1 MKIINEIS
9 KKEEKQIKNLAINI
23 DMVNGFVKE
32 GALAAPSIM
41 RVVPRQIELLDEYLD
56 GEDKAIF
63 FIRDEHTK
71 DSVEFKTFGTHCL
84 QGTSETSVID
94 ELKKYYQNAYD
105 FTKNSTN
112 FVFAPGFREQ
122 IERLENLRTV
132 LLMGCLSEVCVKN
145 GGIALRNYF
154 DQINRDIDIY
164 VAEDAI
170 DTFDAPGH
178 NAEEV
183 TERAIDDMKANG
195 IKVLAK
201 KEGEVRNGNI

>member
-41 RVVPRQIELLDEYLD
+41 RVVPRQIELLNDYIND
-56 GEDKAIF
+56 EDKAIV
-63 FIRDEHTK
+63 FIRDEHTEN
-71 DSVEFKTFGTHCL
+71 SVEFNTFGTHCL
-84 QGTSETSVID
+84 KGTSETSVID
-94 ELKKYYQNAYD
+94 ELKKYQQNAYD
-105 FTKNSTN
+105 FSKNSTN

-122 IERLENLRTV
+122 IERLENLKTV

-145 GGIALRNYF
+145 GGITLRNYF
-154 DQINRDIDIY
+154 DQLNRDIDIY

-170 DTFDAPGH
+170 DTYNAPGH

-183 TERAIDDMKANG
+183 TMQAIEDMKANG

-201 KEGEVRNGNI
+201 KKGEVRNGNI